1 MVQVD
6 PETYAIIGAAMRV
19 HATLGNGFLERVYQ
33 DALEQEFC
41 WQKIPYEREKAL
53 QIHYRGVVLGD
64 SYYADFLCYGSVI
77 VELKALSRVNKVEQA
92 QVLHYLKATQLQR
105 ALILNFGTASL
116 QVTRFV
122 SGYIDQFEPEDE
134 GGLQLVESPGCPA
147 CASTP
152 LICSKSAQ
160 SAVPMTTCEVSR
172 GKN

>member
-6 PETYAIIGAAMRV
+6 QETYAIIGAAMRV

-33 DALEQEFC
+33 DALEQEFA

-64 SYYADFLCYGSVI
+64 PYYADFLCYGSVI
-77 VELKALSRVNKVEQA
+77 VELKALPRVNKVEQA

-122 SGYIDQFEPEDE
+122 SGYIDQFEPESE
-134 GGLQLVESPGCPA
+134 GGLKLMESPA

-152 LICSKSAQ
+152 SICSKSAQ
-160 SAVPMTTCEVSR
+160 SAVSPAKPEVTD
-172 GKN
+172 GQN